1 MNQNDRRI
9 PLPGAAGR
17 QPVSASGDS
26 QLYSGQG
33 SFEDWSVR
41 VLVTT
46 RGTVP
51 FLADFGA
58 SAQLAI
64 GGNVADE
71 SPQLQSRF
79 REALE
84 NDDRVAR
91 ADVLVAEEAAEDDE
105 TNAGARQRRVRMV
118 VRANV
123 DFVTGE
129 RQTFNLPL

>member
-1 MNQNDRRI
+1 M
-9 PLPGAAGR
+9 
-17 QPVSASGDS
+17 SASGDS
-26 QLYSGQG
+26 QLYSGQE

-91 ADVLVAEEAAEDDE
+91 ADVLVEEESAEDGE
-105 TNAGARQRRVRMV
+105 TNAGTRQRRVRAV

-123 DFVTGE
+123 DFTTGE